1 MSLDLALEKVL
12 QAESY
17 GPEYTLIA
25 RCHLQQSSRAQITIS
40 KLVCLTE
47 QVN

>member
-1 MSLDLALEKVL
+1 MLLDLALEKVL

-25 RCHLQQSSRAQITIS
+25 ECHLKSLQG
-40 KLVCLTE
+40 L
-47 QVN
+47 N